1 MKQVH
6 FAFWNVN
13 KRNVCNHLLALIEA
27 FDIHILML
35 AEADV
40 ETVHATQELLRSKL
54 GLSFSLSGQSTA
66 RVKLIHRLP
75 AATVKHIGSETRSDL
90 WSLSMGNDLSVL
102 LVGVHFPDR
111 RNYDA
116 SDRNNCASRLSL
128 EISRREKA
136 LGHTNTI
143 VVGDFNMNPFDE
155 AMCVSNGF
163 HAVMD
168 RRRATKIHRTV
179 LKNKCRYFYNPMWQH
194 MGKSAAGALGT
205 FHHNGSRSLEYFW
218 HTLDQVIL
226 RPSLLDVF
234 RDDSVDFVE
243 RAGPTS
249 FVGAANGLPLA
260 SDHLPIKF
268 SIGG

>member
-1 MKQVH
+1 VKQIH

-13 KRNVCNHLLALIEA
+13 KRNVCEHLVALIEE
-27 FDIHILML
+27 FDIHVMML
-35 AEADV
+35 AEASPAMV
-40 ETVHATQELLRSKL
+40 EETQKLLRSKL
-54 GLSFSLSGQSTA
+54 GLSFSLSGKITA

-75 AATVKHIGSETRSDL
+75 KIAVNHIGSETRSDL
-90 WSLSMGNDLSVL
+90 WSLEIGRGLSML

-116 SDRNNCASRLSL
+116 SDRNNCASSLSS

-155 AMCVSNGF
+155 GMCVSNGF

-168 RRRATKIHRTV
+168 RRRAAKIHRTV
-179 LKNKCRYFYNPMWQH
+179 LKDKHRYFYNPMWQL
-194 MGKSAAGALGT
+194 MGKSASGALGT
-205 FHHNGSRSLEYFW
+205 FHHSGSKSLEYFW

-226 RPSLLDVF
+226 RPSLLRAF
-234 RDDSVDFVE
+234 NDDSVDFVE
-243 RAGPTS
+243 RAGSTRFS
-249 FVGAANGLPLA
+249 GVANGFPLA